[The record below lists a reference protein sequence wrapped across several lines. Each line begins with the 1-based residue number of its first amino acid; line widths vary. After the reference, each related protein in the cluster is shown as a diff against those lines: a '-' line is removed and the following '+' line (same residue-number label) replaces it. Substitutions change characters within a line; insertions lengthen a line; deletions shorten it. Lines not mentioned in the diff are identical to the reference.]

1 MTSRTL
7 KVSCGLLL
15 LTLSACQTS
24 KSSSPTAPTIAGPIA
39 GVTISAPVL
48 LQPAQGFKFKESE
61 QPIKLVVQNAVT
73 SGVRA
78 LSYTFEV
85 ASDNGFGQKVFSR
98 SSVAPG
104 DGTTSVTIDRLE
116 VGRTYYWR
124 AWAEDGANVG
134 TIATA
139 GFEIYPKA
147 SVSAPVSQSP
157 ANNQVTASANVT
169 LVAGNSA
176 TVGPVGFLGYTFQL
190 ATDQAFT
197 QVLGSAVVGEGGGQT
212 TYTAANLAPGA
223 TFYWRVRSSDG
234 ETTSAWSQVQAFRTP
249 AAAPPAPGPGPS
261 PAPGGPCVGTSALAI
276 VTCERGKYGH
286 MSATDTVNF
295 LISSTHSLASNNIG
309 GGPFGLLRKT
319 GGSSCNGYSCDIIC
333 SGSGNNQKQWDVLG
347 DAEGAQTPAWNGPS
361 TVPNIRIDV
370 CDIK

>member
-15 LTLSACQTS
+15 LTLSACQTT

-48 LQPAQGFKFKESE
+48 LEPAQGFKFKESE
-61 QPIKLVVQNAVT
+61 QPIKLVVQNATT

-78 LSYTFEV
+78 LTYTFEV
-85 ASDNGFGQKVFSR
+85 AGDAGFSQKVFSR

-104 DGTTSVTIDRLE
+104 DGKTSVTIDRLE
-116 VGRTYYWR
+116 LGRTYYWR
-124 AWAEDGANVG
+124 AWAADGANTG
-134 TIATA
+134 TIAAA
-139 GFEIYPKA
+139 GFEIYPQA
-147 SVSAPVSQSP
+147 SVSAPVAQSP
-157 ANNQVTASANVT
+157 GNNELTASTTVT

-176 TVGPVGFLGYTFQL
+176 TVGPVASLGYTFQL

-197 QVLGSAVVGEGGGQT
+197 KVLGSAVVAQGGGQT
-212 TYTAANLAPGA
+212 TFTASALPTSA
-223 TFYWRVRSSDG
+223 TIYWRVRASDG
-234 ETTSAWSQVQAFRTP
+234 ETTSAWSATQVFRTP
-249 AAAPPAPGPGPS
+249 APTPPPPGP
-261 PAPGGPCVGTSALAI
+261 PAPGGPCAGTSALAI
-276 VTCERGKYGH
+276 ITCERSKYGH

-295 LISSTHSLASNNIG
+295 LISSTHSLASNGIG

-333 SGSGNNQKQWDVLG
+333 SGSGSSQKQWDVLG

-361 TVPNIRIDV
+361 TVPNIRIDT